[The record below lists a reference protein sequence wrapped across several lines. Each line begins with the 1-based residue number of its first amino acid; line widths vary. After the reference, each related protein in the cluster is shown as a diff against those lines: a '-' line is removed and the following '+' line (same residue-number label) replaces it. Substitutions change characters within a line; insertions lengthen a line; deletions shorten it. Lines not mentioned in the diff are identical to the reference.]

1 MLAYHSRQFVTT
13 TIFISNDCYVSGKTN
28 QCFGFTGRFKFWRQ
42 TIFFSSRVRFGKLLR
57 FNETLFRVKK
67 FRFSVSLI
75 FGNFRDSFETC
86 SDPKPEPKPGPKMA
100 AGARFYRDIVF
111 FKHFFP
117 SAARFEP
124 TSPGREPV
132 GLTADR

>member
-1 MLAYHSRQFVTT
+1 MFRFFGSLQILAP
-13 TIFISNDCYVSGKTN
+13 NN
-28 QCFGFTGRFKFWRQ
+28 L
-42 TIFFSSRVRFGKLLR
+42 FSSRVRFGKLLR

-132 GLTADR
+132 GLTAEPSLLLCKYLTFACRAVSL